1 MLPITT
7 DPTWLQWDPSSVS
20 VAQIAGGTGTGTT
33 GPPTITISPYPPN
46 CSASTTTQ
54 ISCVIFYSPG
64 SPPDT
69 NNRPNI
75 QLQATLRKAGRALP
89 KPFAIDDPIMYN
101 SNGDQMGGGT
111 YASWSDA
118 SPSPPSVTVTML
130 PTGDATVVFQG
141 VLVNALPFPD
151 GTGGK
156 VTITVPITYG
166 PLTDPSDPYVGW
178 FVRNEWY
185 RQTYYAASQ
194 GFLPGGGNSCNS
206 PSPYPCLTVN
216 NLRASYAPPIDNK
229 QAILVFAGRS
239 LNGNGRPMFNNLPD
253 YFESSNLTAANNPA
267 TFVFENR
274 SGVPTS
280 INDRVVVV
288 SP

>member
-1 MLPITT
+1 
-7 DPTWLQWDPSSVS
+7 
-20 VAQIAGGTGTGTT
+20 
-33 GPPTITISPYPPN
+33 
-46 CSASTTTQ
+46 
-54 ISCVIFYSPG
+54 
-64 SPPDT
+64 
-69 NNRPNI
+69 
-75 QLQATLRKAGRALP
+75 LQATLRKAGRALL

-101 SNGDQMGGGT
+101 INNDQMGGGT

-130 PTGDATVVFQG
+130 PNFSGDATVVFQG
-141 VLVNALPFPD
+141 VLLNAQPVPT

-166 PLTDPSDPYVGW
+166 PLTNPSDPNVGW
-178 FVRNEWY
+178 FVQNEWY

-194 GFLPGGGNSCNS
+194 GFLPGRGNNCNS

-216 NLRASYAPPIDNK
+216 NLRAAYAPPNNDK

-239 LNGNGRPMFNNLPD
+239 LNGNGRPTINLPD
-253 YFESSNLTAANNPA
+253 YFESTNLTAANNPA